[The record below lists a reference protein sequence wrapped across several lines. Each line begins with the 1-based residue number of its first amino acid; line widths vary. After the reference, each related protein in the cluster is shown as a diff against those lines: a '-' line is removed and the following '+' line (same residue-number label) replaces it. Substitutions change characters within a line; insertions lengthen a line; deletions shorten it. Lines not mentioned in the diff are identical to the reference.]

1 MDSAVLFSNRRD
13 TMEARKTIKRMTK
26 EAARRAMAKHVE
38 AMTAKGWK
46 VTQEFEGEA
55 GIMFECITYFAK

>member
-1 MDSAVLFSNRRD
+1 
-13 TMEARKTIKRMTK
+13 MEARKTIKRMTK